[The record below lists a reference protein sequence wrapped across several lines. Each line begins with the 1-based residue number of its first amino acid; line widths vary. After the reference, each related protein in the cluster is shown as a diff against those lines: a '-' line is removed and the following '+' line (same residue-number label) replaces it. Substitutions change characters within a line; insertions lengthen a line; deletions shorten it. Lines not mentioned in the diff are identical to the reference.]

1 MKVLSLLMTLLIVAP
16 YANGKQDDIHD
27 TINVKQESTKNSIRR
42 ALLDVEVIEDH
53 KKTNNKPVITK
64 GGISDSDYDRI
75 FLDDIAY
82 CLPMQKGEP
91 LEDEDEDESSDGNL
105 GDRKLQSSSTRYVL
119 LCKNSDC
126 RGGHVYAGP
135 GYYPTM
141 PWQIGNDA
149 LTRVYIPARWSF
161 QYFEHTYYSG
171 WTETFFNANQAI
183 NLDMAGFN
191 DAVSSFII
199 RKY

>member
-1 MKVLSLLMTLLIVAP
+1 MKVISLLLTLLIVAP
-16 YANGKQDDIHD
+16 YAKAKIDDID
-27 TINVKQESTKNSIRR
+27 DVLNANEESTKEMLRGTV
-42 ALLDVEVIEDH
+42 LDLGGTERQ
-53 KKTNNKPVITK
+53 KNTNNKPVITND
-64 GGISDSDYDRI
+64 GISDSDYDRI
-75 FLDDIAY
+75 FLDDVAY
-82 CLPMQKGEP
+82 CLPLQKGEP
-91 LEDEDEDESSDGNL
+91 LEDEEESSD
-105 GDRKLQSSSTRYVL
+105 GDRKLQSISTRYVL

-171 WTETFFNANQAI
+171 WTETYFNAYSAI